1 MPEFVAEVMENQWSR
16 ASLSPAAVE
25 LQDWNLMLW
34 SEGLPQRL
42 DDKQLTLAE
51 KQTNISEGFN

>member
-16 ASLSPAAVE
+16 ASLRPAAVE
-25 LQDWNLMLW
+25 LQDWNLVLW
-34 SEGLPQRL
+34 SEGLPLRL
-42 DDKQLTLAE
+42 DDIQLTLAD